1 MISEATPAEYSVAA
15 EIHAVAQAAYA
26 LEAERIGCAEF
37 PPLCE
42 SLDELRQSADSFFV
56 FQQSGCI
63 IGGLSYRR
71 GTDTVAITRLVVSPG
86 HLRQGIAT
94 ALLSELESRL
104 FPITCLTVSTAATNA
119 PAIAL
124 YKRFGFK
131 TASASTSAE
140 GIPLLHLFKA
150 SAVTDWSIATV
161 VEREPEGKHLSS

>member
-26 LEAERIGCAEF
+26 LEAERIGFAEF
-37 PPLCE
+37 PPLRE
-42 SLDELRQSADSFFV
+42 SLEELRQSSDSFLV
-56 FQQSGCI
+56 FQQSGSI

-71 GTDTVAITRLVVSPG
+71 GTDTVAITRLVVSPE
-86 HLRQGIAT
+86 HLRRGIAT
-94 ALLSELESRL
+94 ALLSELESRV
-104 FPITCLTVSTAATNA
+104 FPIARLTVSTAATNA
-119 PAIAL
+119 PAISL